1 MKRFLALS
9 LAALFAVAA
18 LSVSAADPPK
28 AGGDAAKSP
37 QAKVYFDWVKAVKAG
52 NLEAWKK
59 LVPAEASQQIE
70 AQAKEMK
77 KTPKDVVAFLGAM
90 TPDEN
95 KIHGPQGRSRTKAT
109 LKVTGT
115 TKGEPEHSYGN
126 VEMIQEGGAWKVGRQ
141 SWSDKPE

>member
-1 MKRFLALS
+1 MRRFLNPT
-9 LAALFAVAA
+9 LAALFVAAA
-18 LSVSAADPPK
+18 LSVSAGEAPK
-28 AGGDAAKSP
+28 GDGDAARSP
-37 QAKVYFDWVKAVKAG
+37 QAKAYLDWVKAVKAG

-77 KTPKDVVAFLGAM
+77 KKPKDVVEFLGAM

-95 KIHGPQGRSRTKAT
+95 KITGLKVDGGKAT
-109 LKVTGT
+109 LLVTGR
-115 TKGEPEHSYGN
+115 TKGEPKPSYGK
-126 VEMIQEGGAWKVGRQ
+126 VEMIQEGGAWKVGKQ

>member
-1 MKRFLALS
+1 LKRFLDLTF
-9 LAALFAVAA
+9 AALFAVAA
-18 LSVSAADPPK
+18 VSVSAADPPK

-37 QAKVYFDWVKAVKAG
+37 QAKVYLDWVKAVKAG

-70 AQAKEMK
+70 AQTKEMK
-77 KTPKDVVAFLGAM
+77 KKPKDVLEFLGSM

-95 KIHGPQGRSRTKAT
+95 KITGLKVDGNKAT
-109 LKVTGT
+109 LLVAGK
-115 TKGEPEHSYGN
+115 TKGEPKPSYGN